1 MTDERHMKE
10 TTMDRRIDTDTEAT
24 AGRSRRRRLR
34 SLVDLQCLELRTLA
48 AELRYIESTLADES
62 GDPHYG
68 ALTGLD
74 GFKRRLERMIHTLER
89 ARGNNDDLH
98 VSARD
103 PSQERE
109 LEELLSQEL
118 LGGLID
124 SYRARVV
131 GLACATRE
139 ARELGSCG
147 AAENLLE
154 PLRRLE
160 RDLSLLSGTLAG

>member
-1 MTDERHMKE
+1 
-10 TTMDRRIDTDTEAT
+10 MDRRIETDTT
-24 AGRSRRRRLR
+24 VSAGRTRRRRLR
-34 SLVDLQCLELRTLA
+34 SLVDLQCLELRALA
-48 AELRYIESTLADES
+48 AELRYIEWTLADES
-62 GDPHYG
+62 DEPHYG

-89 ARGNNDDLH
+89 ARADNDDLR

-103 PSQERE
+103 PAQKRV
-109 LEELLSQEL
+109 LEEPLSQEL
-118 LGGLID
+118 LGSLID

-131 GLACATRE
+131 GLACAMRE
-139 ARELGSCG
+139 ARELGADG